1 MKHRRLPRH
10 LHLSFCLLLLISISH
25 HIVPVRCGC
34 GDAFDVAAAQAL
46 APPADLDCST
56 ARLLVHSINY
66 EDFEGMGS
74 ILHAVAESAAE
85 AYWEGRVLLWG
96 PPSVAPLLLRNVTD
110 RRPRARRTMDTQQ
123 PQPPLGSPLEAY
135 FEPFAGG
142 CRWDD
147 HVHREEA
154 HELPMAGSSAR
165 VMLSHPRRGGPALFA
180 PPRHLSDLLTQKGG
194 GVLGPPPLGRAAVA
208 E

>member
-110 RRPRARRTMDTQQ
+110 RGVGGMSKRCRKLTELDVSACVQVLATGMTGHNRSADLTH
-123 PQPPLGSPLEAY
+123 PPCSPL
-135 FEPFAGG
+135 PT
-142 CRWDD
+142 
-147 HVHREEA
+147 
-154 HELPMAGSSAR
+154 
-165 VMLSHPRRGGPALFA
+165 LSHRDSSLRG
-180 PPRHLSDLLTQKGG
+180 RCVTW
-194 GVLGPPPLGRAAVA
+194 PLCAT
-208 E
+208 